1 LTARWRLRDE
11 ESAGASFARL
21 DGGVWTTD
29 KDGFVPCLLA
39 AEITASTG
47 RDPGEIYQTL
57 ASEFGEPFYDRV
69 ESPATP
75 AEKATLARLSSEQVK
90 MTQLAGEAIQ
100 ARLTRAP
107 GNDAPIG
114 GLKVVTENA
123 WFVARPSGTEAM
135 YRLYA
140 ESFLGDAHLRQ
151 ILEEAEVIVGAT
163 LKMAAATTAGSAW
176 PITLEPVDSAAVAA
190 WRNEGDPN

>member
-1 LTARWRLRDE
+1 MANPRRLLERDIE
-11 ESAGASFARL
+11 R
-21 DGGVWTTD
+21 
-29 KDGFVPCLLA
+29 
-39 AEITASTG
+39 
-47 RDPGEIYQTL
+47 
-57 ASEFGEPFYDRV
+57 
-69 ESPATP
+69 SPATL

-90 MTQLAGEAIQ
+90 MTQLAGETIK

-114 GLKVVTENA
+114 GLKVVTDNA
-123 WFVARPSGTEAM
+123 WFVARPSGTEDM
-135 YRLYA
+135 YRIYA

-163 LKMAAATTAGSAW
+163 LKLAASTTTGSAW
-176 PITLEPVDSAAVAA
+176 PVTLEPVDSAAVAA